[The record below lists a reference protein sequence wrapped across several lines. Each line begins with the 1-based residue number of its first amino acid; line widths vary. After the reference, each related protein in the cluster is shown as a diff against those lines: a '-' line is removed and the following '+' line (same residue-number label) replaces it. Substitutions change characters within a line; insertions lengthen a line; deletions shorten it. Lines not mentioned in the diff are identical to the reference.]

1 MCRETIRIT
10 LKENEYWWGGAV
22 HDGTQMPFGSRKYQ
36 RDLFGDLAYNQASPL
51 LLSNKGRYVW
61 SEDPFRF
68 SFEDGA
74 LIIDGMPEAI
84 KVEEVGSHLRD
95 AYSHAS
101 KTYFP
106 PAGTLP
112 DLQFF
117 TVPQYNTWM
126 EMSYHPTQEKVL
138 AYAEAIVA
146 HGLPP
151 GILMIDDNWHED
163 YGTLAFHQ
171 GRFPDPKAMID
182 RLHELGFRVMLWVC
196 PFISPDGEVFR
207 FLRKQGYLL
216 RSADGKPVVREWW
229 NGFSGILDG
238 TNPEAM
244 SWFTRELRRLIET
257 YGVDGFKLDAGDP
270 QYYKPNDFSERP
282 ATPNDQSEAWASLGL
297 QFAFN
302 EYRACWKLAGEPLV
316 QRLSDKNHSWGSDGL
331 ASLIPNG
338 LAQGLVG
345 YAFNCPDMV
354 GGGQYEEL
362 IRPEFKVDGEL
373 FVRYAQCSALF
384 PMMQF
389 STAPWRVLD
398 EPHLSW
404 CIEAAKLHSSMGSEI
419 AELARHAAET
429 GEPIMRHMAY
439 VFPKGGYEKVNDQF
453 MLGNDILVA
462 PVLQKGAVVRKVLF
476 PQGTWSGD
484 DGSQVIGPC
493 EAHVE
498 APLSRLPWFR
508 RIQLSVCKEYRD
520 SST

>member
-1 MCRETIRIT
+1 M
-10 LKENEYWWGGAV
+10 
-22 HDGTQMPFGSRKYQ
+22 
-36 RDLFGDLAYNQASPL
+36 
-51 LLSNKGRYVW
+51 
-61 SEDPFRF
+61 
-68 SFEDGA
+68 
-74 LIIDGMPEAI
+74 
-84 KVEEVGSHLRD
+84 
-95 AYSHAS
+95 
-101 KTYFP
+101 
-106 PAGTLP
+106 
-112 DLQFF
+112 
-117 TVPQYNTWM
+117 
-126 EMSYHPTQEKVL
+126 

-171 GRFPDPKAMID
+171 GRFPDPKAMND

-207 FLRKQGYLL
+207 FLRKQAYLL

-244 SWFTRELRRLIET
+244 SWFLRELERLIET

-270 QYYKPNDFSERP
+270 QYYKPDDIRARP
-282 ATPNDQSEAWASLGL
+282 VTPNDQSEAWARLGL

-302 EYRACWKLAGEPLV
+302 EYRACWKLEGQPLV
-316 QRLSDKNHSWGSDGL
+316 QRLSDKNHSWGLDGL

-338 LAQGLVG
+338 LAQGIIG

-362 IRPEFKVDGEL
+362 IRSDFQVDGEL

-398 EPHLSW
+398 EPNLTW
-404 CIEAAKLHSSMGSEI
+404 CIEAAKLHCRMGPEI
-419 AELARHAAET
+419 AELARYASKT
-429 GEPIMRHMAY
+429 GEPIMRHMSY
-439 VFPKGGYEKVNDQF
+439 VFPEAFQAAMVPPNIRLQF
-453 MLGNDILVA
+453 
-462 PVLQKGAVVRKVLF
+462 
-476 PQGTWSGD
+476 
-484 DGSQVIGPC
+484 C
-493 EAHVE
+493 
-498 APLSRLPWFR
+498 
-508 RIQLSVCKEYRD
+508 
-520 SST
+520 